1 LTLIHIFFQILQG
14 VKAKYELI
22 LKKFIHNEGYEYD
35 ASRGLPI
42 YAKLP
47 QKGSKGKLN
56 ITDVIEQSENFLVV
70 KGVKPSTVVSNDITA
85 PNISRIQIL
94 REKAA
99 KKQIE
104 DEKARFV

>member
-1 LTLIHIFFQILQG
+1 M
-14 VKAKYELI
+14 I
-22 LKKFIHNEGYEYD
+22 LKNFIRNEGLEYD

-42 YAKLP
+42 YAKVP
-47 QKGSKGKLN
+47 HKGFKGKLN
-56 ITDVIEQSENFLVV
+56 ITDVIEQSKIFLVV
-70 KGVKPSTVVSNDITA
+70 QGVKPSMVVSNGITA
-85 PNISRIQIL
+85 PTISRIQLL